1 MWRDLRR
8 ICESPTD
15 EDRDWFP
22 DIAGADWRET
32 FEFAM
37 QNFKDE
43 SFVAQYLSP
52 RLMRDF
58 RFFSVVDD
66 DTRDKL
72 RIEAI
77 HDDPGYGTLRRQ
89 LAQQYD
95 LGSREPDIQVWNV
108 NLRGDRSLTL
118 RHFEHQRRTLHDS
131 IDSVLEHVATLW
143 GFPVRL
149 ERQNI
154 DGTVQFIG
162 EKQTGR
168 RRED

>member
-1 MWRDLRR
+1 MSPCGAVGVAVRPSSTLVCITQEACKKARDPSHALF
-8 ICESPTD
+8 SPCS
-15 EDRDWFP
+15 P
-22 DIAGADWRET
+22 SGAR
-32 FEFAM
+32 A
-37 QNFKDE
+37 
-43 SFVAQYLSP
+43 
-52 RLMRDF
+52 
-58 RFFSVVDD
+58 
-66 DTRDKL
+66 
-72 RIEAI
+72 
-77 HDDPGYGTLRRQ
+77 LRRQ

-108 NLRGDRSLTL
+108 NLRGDRSLTM
-118 RHFEHQRRTLHDS
+118 RHFEHQRRTLHGS